1 LKFIDRIIV
10 TAVCAAFIFPGSCC
24 SAFGN
29 SFRRLERDL
38 IATSEKVKKSVVHLE
53 IIQKRNNRRVK
64 VTGSGIIADK
74 RGYILTN
81 HHVVDKAE
89 KIEVVIE
96 GNKKRWKGEVI
107 GSDVQTDLAVVLI
120 DFTDGEL
127 PVAEFGD
134 SDKVRVGEWAMA
146 VGNPY
151 GLEGTVS
158 LGIISANQRDL
169 NVSGLINEFIQ
180 TDAMIDQGS
189 SGGPLCDIDGRV
201 IGVNSLAQG
210 RGIGFTIPINTAL
223 KVMREIIDA
232 GSIERG
238 WLGVTIQPLSRDM
251 AEYFELPELTGVIVN
266 SVLEDSPA
274 EKAGLKVGDIISVF
288 NGEEVEVED
297 EKSLPA
303 FIRRVADTS
312 FGTEVKIEIYRE
324 GKKQEIS
331 ATIERQPKVDPDEE
345 MTEWGLNGSEITNNI
360 YLRHRLETRDGV
372 FVSFVERGS
381 PAQQAKIRKGDVII
395 SIEETEIETIED
407 FGKLLSELEEREQFM
422 VLVQRGQSKVF
433 CLVKQPPSDEDEPTE
448 ANGAPDADAVN
459 GAETEQ

>member
-1 LKFIDRIIV
+1 MKLIHRLIV
-10 TAVCAAFIFPGSCC
+10 TAICAAFIFPGSCC

-64 VTGSGIIADK
+64 VTGSGIIADG
-74 RGYILTN
+74 RGYIITN

-89 KIEVVIE
+89 KTEVVIE

-120 DFTDGEL
+120 DFTDGKL

-201 IGVNSLAQG
+201 IGINSLAQG

-223 KVMREIIDA
+223 KVMREIIAA

-238 WLGVTIQPLSRDM
+238 WLGVTIQPLSRDL
-251 AEYFELPELTGVIVN
+251 AEYFKQPDLNGVIVN

-274 EKAGLKVGDIISVF
+274 QKAGLQIGDIVTRF
-288 NGEEVEVED
+288 NGEEIEVED
-297 EKSLPA
+297 EKDLPA
-303 FIRRVADTS
+303 FIRRVAETP
-312 FGTEVKIEIYRE
+312 FGTEVRLVIYRAGE
-324 GKKQEIS
+324 RQELTAMID
-331 ATIERQPKVDPDEE
+331 RQPKVDPDEE
-345 MTEWGLNGSEITNNI
+345 MTDWGLNGIEITNNI
-360 YLRHRLETRDGV
+360 YLANRLETHDGV
-372 FVSFVERGS
+372 LVDYIERGS
-381 PAQQAKIRKGDVII
+381 PAQEAKIRKGDVII
-395 SIEETEIETIED
+395 SIEETPIKTIED
-407 FGKLLSELEEREQFM
+407 FRKLLPALEEREQFM
-422 VLVQRGQSKVF
+422 IQVRRGQSTVF
-433 CLVKQPPSDEDEPTE
+433 CLVKQSPEEETE
-448 ANGAPDADAVN
+448 AENGLESTPATDAVN
-459 GAETEQ
+459 GAETE